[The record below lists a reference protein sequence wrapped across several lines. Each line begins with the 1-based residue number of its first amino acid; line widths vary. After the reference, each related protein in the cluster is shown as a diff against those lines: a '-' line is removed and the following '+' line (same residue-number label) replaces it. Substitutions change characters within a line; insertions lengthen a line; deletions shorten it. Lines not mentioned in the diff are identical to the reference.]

1 MLKKRIIVCIF
12 IIFMLF
18 PACSRNHSEVM
29 FFRKVARETLDNGWV
44 YTFVYEDFK
53 DATADDSDLIKYS
66 FFGIN
71 LRYKYDDNYISKVV
85 HTPEEPKKGKP
96 YTEIIIPPFLMLGEG
111 SQGDKNDMQLIEKI
125 LDSQKSVGELLA
137 LNPDDYTFESVDK
150 EMFFRLMKTAL
161 TGEPQKENTDK
172 SYWEKPS
179 DAFFSES
186 AYLSG
191 YKFQIAFL
199 QETGCVDE
207 LFIDVLYQNG
217 NGYKDYVQL
226 SDLVE
231 NNTAT
236 PEQKR
241 AFERIVKITEE
252 IKESEN
258 YITNANEY
266 KNETIGGVDFSRLYN
281 FLNNIHTNKFELYH
295 ENPRI
300 ETIEGTEKS

>member
-1 MLKKRIIVCIF
+1 
-12 IIFMLF
+12 
-18 PACSRNHSEVM
+18 M

-53 DATADDSDLIKYS
+53 DKKNTDSGLIKYS

-71 LRYKYDDNYISKVV
+71 LRYKYDDNYINKVV
-85 HTPEEPKKGKP
+85 HIPENPEKGKT
-96 YTEIIIPPFLMLGEG
+96 YTDIITPLFLMLGEG
-111 SQGDKNDMQLIEKI
+111 SQAEKNDMQLIEKI
-125 LDSQKSVGELLA
+125 LDSQKSAEELLA

-161 TGEPQKENTDK
+161 TGEPQKEGEDK
-172 SYWEKPS
+172 SYWEKPCY
-179 DAFFSES
+179 AFFSEPT
-186 AYLSG
+186 YLSG

-207 LFIDVLYQNG
+207 LYIDVLYQNG

-236 PEQKR
+236 EEQKQ

-252 IKESEN
+252 IKENEN
-258 YITNANEY
+258 YITNADEY
-266 KNETIGGVDFSRLYN
+266 KNEMIGGVDFSRLYN